1 MDKKII
7 TRFPPSPTGFL
18 HIGRARTALFN
29 FLFARQNEGKM
40 VFRIEDTDKERSKRE
55 FEDNIVES
63 LTLLGI
69 KHDSGP
75 YRQSE
80 RTVVYQKYL
89 KKLIDDGFA
98 YISKETPKEEGDRE
112 EVIRFK
118 NPNKT
123 LTFKDLIRGE
133 ITFDTTDLKDFVIA
147 KSLEEPVYHLA
158 VVVDDFEMGITHI
171 IRGEDGISNTPR
183 QLLIQQAIGAPQPVY
198 AHVPLI
204 LAPDKSKLSGRHGAI
219 SVTDYREMGYLPE
232 ALVNYLALLGWNP
245 GTEQEIFSMDE
256 LIELFDI
263 SKIQKSG
270 AVFNIEKLNWINR
283 QYLEKLNDADFILH
297 AKNFIQ
303 EEILIKILPLVRE
316 KISFFKEISS
326 LLDGELSFI
335 KPLPTYDKE
344 SLKWKQEKDLSAT
357 KENLKLIIDIVS
369 KISDFSKESVK
380 ASVWPLAEAKG
391 KGYVL
396 WPMRYAL
403 SGKDKSPDPFIIS
416 EILGREETVKRLT
429 FAYESI

>member
-1 MDKKII
+1 MNKKII

-29 FLFARQNEGKM
+29 FLFARQNDGKM
-40 VFRIEDTDKERSKRE
+40 VFRIEDTDKDRSKRE
-55 FEDNIVES
+55 FENNIIES
-63 LTLLGI
+63 LAWLGI
-69 KHDSGP
+69 KYDSGP

-98 YISKETPKEEGDRE
+98 YLSKETPKEEGDRE

-123 LTFKDLIRGE
+123 ITFKDLIRGE

-147 KSLEEPVYHLA
+147 KSMEEPVYHLA

-183 QLLIQQAIGAPQPVY
+183 QILIQQAIGAPQPVY
-198 AHVPLI
+198 AHLPLI

-219 SVTDYREMGYLPE
+219 SVTDYRELGYLPE
-232 ALVNYLALLGWNP
+232 AIVNYLALLGWNP
-245 GTEQEIFSMDE
+245 GTEQEIFSIDD

-283 QYLEKLNDADFILH
+283 QYIEKLSDGDFIIH
-297 AKNFIQ
+297 AKNFI
-303 EEILIKILPLVRE
+303 EENILIRILPLVRE
-316 KISFFKEISS
+316 KISFFREINT

-335 KPLPTYDKE
+335 RPLPKYE
-344 SLKWKQEKDLSAT
+344 RELLKWKQEKDLNTT
-357 KENLKLIIDIVS
+357 KENLKSIIEVIS
-369 KISDFSKESVK
+369 KLQDFSKEAVK

-391 KGYVL
+391 KGHIL

-416 EILGREETVKRLT
+416 EILGREETMKRLT